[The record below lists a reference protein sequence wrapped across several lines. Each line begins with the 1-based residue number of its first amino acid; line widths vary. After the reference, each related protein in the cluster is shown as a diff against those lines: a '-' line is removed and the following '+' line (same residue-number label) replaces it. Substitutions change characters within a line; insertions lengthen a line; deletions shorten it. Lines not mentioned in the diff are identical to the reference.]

1 MTIDFPEDYR
11 ERELLLLIERA
22 KYERYVAGQVSELVE
37 RTLNDVLDLM
47 TSRAYRDLTPT
58 QRARL
63 AQLYRELDRVI
74 HEGYTTISDDVT
86 TRMQA
91 YAQLES
97 DVARA
102 SVNTVLQAGAAEVR
116 VSFYRLPKVYL
127 QAVAKLPVDGLTT
140 GDWFQA
146 QADGL
151 SVRTRQTIQ
160 KGLIEGK
167 GPAEITRRVLAPQR
181 AQIAAAKAAGMPVP
195 PLSRRA
201 VSEAKAVTRTVVN
214 AVQNDA
220 TRQSYSQLPRSVS
233 DSYMWMSVLD
243 ARTSAI
249 CRGLSG
255 RVWKFD
261 DPAAKYP
268 PAHFACRSTTRPLIR
283 GVDVPI
289 AEQKTPPTMNAY
301 DGWLRTQSATIQN
314 DILGPTRAALWREKK
329 MTLADAIDADLR
341 ILTLPQLRAKLGLD
355 AVTYSQ

>member
-1 MTIDFPEDYR
+1 MIDFPADVR
-11 ERELLLLIERA
+11 ERELRILIERA
-22 KYERYVAGQVSELVE
+22 KYERWLEGQVSELVE
-37 RTLNDVLDLM
+37 RTLNDVLDVM
-47 TSRAYRDLTPT
+47 TSRTFRDLTPT

-63 AQLYRELDRVI
+63 AELYRELDRVI
-74 HEGYTTISDDVT
+74 HEGYVTISDDVT
-86 TRMQA
+86 KRMQA

-102 SVNTVLQAGAAEVR
+102 SVNTVLKAGGAEIR
-116 VSFYRLPKVYL
+116 VSFYRLPRVYL

-140 GDWFQA
+140 GDWFKA

-181 AQIAAAKAAGMPVP
+181 AAIAAAKGAGTPVP

-243 ARTSAI
+243 VRTSAI
-249 CRGLSG
+249 CRALSG

-268 PAHFACRSTTRPLIR
+268 PAHFGCRSTTRALIL
-283 GVDVPI
+283 GVDI
-289 AEQKTPPTMNAY
+289 SLSEQKTPPALRNY
-301 DGWLRTQSATIQN
+301 DDWLRGQTVTTQN
-314 DILGPTRAALWREKK
+314 EILGPTRAALWREKK
-329 MTLADAIDADLR
+329 MSLADAIDEDNR

-355 AVTYSQ
+355 AVVHA